1 MYIDI
6 DIESILIFI
15 VSCWLAWHTYE
26 YLQYK
31 ALGQFVGRFIGWFG
45 DYESKIWI
53 DGFIMITIAGT
64 LATLVPFV
72 LVLFYAMLI
81 TFPYY
86 FFFGI

>member
-6 DIESILIFI
+6 ELIL
-15 VSCWLAWHTYE
+15 VGSVCCWLAWHTYE

-31 ALGQFVGRFIGWFG
+31 AFGQFVGNFIMWFV

-53 DGFIMITIAGT
+53 DGFIMITIGAT
-64 LATLVPFV
+64 LMMLVPFV